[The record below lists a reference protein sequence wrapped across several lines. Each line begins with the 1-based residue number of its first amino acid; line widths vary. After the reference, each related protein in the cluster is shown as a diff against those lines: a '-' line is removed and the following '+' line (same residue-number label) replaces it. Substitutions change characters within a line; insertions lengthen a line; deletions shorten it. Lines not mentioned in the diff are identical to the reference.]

1 MEFSSKE
8 ELFPFSTDCVLVC
21 FPIAVIDTMTQSNLR
36 KLGFIL
42 ASVYSPLP
50 KEARERDQG
59 RHLEDGTA
67 HSGLVPSTSI
77 VNQGN
82 ASHMCLQ
89 ASLVE
94 AIL

>member
-8 ELFPFSTDCVLVC
+8 ELFPFPTNCVLVC
-21 FPIAVIDTMTQSNLR
+21 FPIAVLNTMTQSNLR

-42 ASVYSPLP
+42 ASDYSPLP

-67 HSGLVPSTSI
+67 HSGLGPSTSI
-77 VNQGN
+77 VKQGN

-89 ASLVE
+89 ANLVE